1 MFISLYILIYFI
13 KSADSKLYRRGDNQQ
28 GRSELRTQRE
38 EGQDYTWVLGP
49 RGCGFGNFGSVI
61 WEKQIIEGIAI
72 CMRTSLV
79 SPLLLKKKKK
89 EKKGVGVDRKKR
101 NG

>member
-1 MFISLYILIYFI
+1 MYKHPFTQSE
-13 KSADSKLYRRGDNQQ
+13 DSKLYRRGDNQQ

-49 RGCGFGNFGSVI
+49 GGCGFGNFGSVI
-61 WEKQIIEGIAI
+61 WEEQIIEGIAI
-72 CMRTSLV
+72 CMRTRLV
-79 SPLLLKKKKK
+79 SPLLFFIFKKR
-89 EKKGVGVDRKKR
+89 ERKGVGVDRKKR

>member
-1 MFISLYILIYFI
+1 
-13 KSADSKLYRRGDNQQ
+13 
-28 GRSELRTQRE
+28 
-38 EGQDYTWVLGP
+38 VLGP
-49 RGCGFGNFGSVI
+49 GGCGFGNFGSVI

-89 EKKGVGVDRKKR
+89 RKKR
-101 NG
+101 GWG

>member
-1 MFISLYILIYFI
+1 
-13 KSADSKLYRRGDNQQ
+13 
-28 GRSELRTQRE
+28 
-38 EGQDYTWVLGP
+38 VLGP

-79 SPLLLKKKKK
+79 SPLFKK
-89 EKKGVGVDRKKR
+89 EKKRKKR
-101 NG
+101 GWG